1 MSKSLI
7 SNKVTYTKSSVNPC
21 NSSFFFSTN
30 VKQTLRQIE
39 NYYTYNASVKAYDKI
54 PNDYSKYLDLYTII
68 QNSEPKMLEPTIN
81 LLFKIT
87 TESLISVFNINNLQ
101 YLNEELTKDND
112 RLRKELKEVQDELL
126 LTDKFKKNTL
136 DTTRGNVGVS
146 QIFVLAPLFSYYIAI
161 YGLPERGVGFNE
173 TKLSKLLELFK
184 LYGIDPYNS
193 NNNIKK

>member
-1 MSKSLI
+1 MGKSII
-7 SNKVTYTKSSVNPC
+7 SNKVSSSKSAINPC
-21 NSSFFFSTN
+21 SSSTFFSTA
-30 VKQTLRQIE
+30 VKNTLLQIE
-39 NYYTYNASVKAYDKI
+39 KYYTYNASVKTYNNI

-87 TESLISVFNINNLQ
+87 SESLVSVFNINNLQ
-101 YLNEELTKDND
+101 YLNNELTKDND
-112 RLRKELKEVQDELL
+112 RLRQELKEVQDELL

-136 DTTRGNVGVS
+136 NTTRGNVGVS

>member
-1 MSKSLI
+1 MGKSII
-7 SNKVTYTKSSVNPC
+7 SNKITSSKSSINPC
-21 NSSFFFSTN
+21 NSSTFFSTA
-30 VKQTLRQIE
+30 VKNTLLQIE
-39 NYYTYNASVKAYDKI
+39 KYYTYNASVKTYNNI

-87 TESLISVFNINNLQ
+87 TESLITVFNINNLQ
-101 YLNEELTKDND
+101 YLNDELTKDND
-112 RLRKELKEVQDELL
+112 RLRKELKDIQDELL

-136 DTTRGNVGVS
+136 NATRGNVGVS

-173 TKLSKLLELFK
+173 AKLSKLLELFK

>member
-21 NSSFFFSTN
+21 NSSFFFSAN

-39 NYYTYNASVKAYDKI
+39 NYYTYNASVKEYDKI

-68 QNSEPKMLEPTIN
+68 KKSEPTMLEPTIN

-87 TESLISVFNINNLQ
+87 TEGLISVFNINNLQ
-101 YLNEELTKDND
+101 YLNSELNKDND
-112 RLRKELKEVQDELL
+112 RLRKELKEVQDELI

-136 DTTRGNVGVS
+136 NTTNGNVGVS
-146 QIFVLAPLFSYYIAI
+146 KIFVLAPLFSYYIAI

-173 TKLSKLLELFK
+173 TKLAGLLELFK
-184 LYGIDPYNS
+184 FYGIDPYNS
-193 NNNIKK
+193 KNNIKK